1 MARSGYIG
9 EYAAK
14 KDLEAMFGKECVLKI
29 AIAQIGADFMVI
41 KNGRLI
47 LLVEVKETIKNKYY
61 SSKREKEQFERIKT
75 FALSNSC
82 PAELWIY
89 YRKGS
94 GQKMEKEIRTI

>member
-1 MARSGYIG
+1 MAKGGYIG

-14 KDLEAMFGKECVLKI
+14 KELQAIYGDDNVIKI